1 MEEAT
6 VLLEGPHSHGRV
18 EESEERLLVPHLD
31 PDVVSHQQRL
41 LHPLASAGLAAAATA
56 WLQRSQILGIVP
68 PELIVNLGAVEL
80 EQLLVLDLFC
90 LAWPGK
96 QASDG
101 SGVCLLVVIHLI
113 GLGYQVCKNYSDV
126 ISYFKAFFTCD
137 VSSFVEDGL
146 QKQNLLAIQFFIR
159 RSYIKYFH
167 NLSVSP
173 GCC

>member
-1 MEEAT
+1 MWHPAHLKYICIDKLNYEYLVTILEEAT

-68 PELIVNLGAVEL
+68 SELVVNLGAVEP
-80 EQLLVLDLFC
+80 EQLLVLDLCC

-113 GLGYQVCKNYSDV
+113 GLGYQVCNV
-126 ISYFKAFFTCD
+126 
-137 VSSFVEDGL
+137 G
-146 QKQNLLAIQFFIR
+146 
-159 RSYIKYFH
+159 
-167 NLSVSP
+167 
-173 GCC
+173 

>member
-1 MEEAT
+1 MWHPAHLKYSCIDKSNYGYLVTILEEAT

-41 LHPLASAGLAAAATA
+41 LHPLASAGLAAATTA
-56 WLQRSQILGIVP
+56 WLQRSQILRIVP
-68 PELIVNLGAVEL
+68 SELVVNLGAVEP
-80 EQLLVLDLFC
+80 EQLLVLDLCC

-113 GLGYQVCKNYSDV
+113 GLGYQVCNV
-126 ISYFKAFFTCD
+126 
-137 VSSFVEDGL
+137 G
-146 QKQNLLAIQFFIR
+146 
-159 RSYIKYFH
+159 
-167 NLSVSP
+167 
-173 GCC
+173 

>member
-1 MEEAT
+1 MSSSLVTILEEAT
-6 VLLEGPHSHGRV
+6 VLLEGPHSHGRA

-41 LHPLASAGLAAAATA
+41 LHPLASAGLAAATTA

-68 PELIVNLGAVEL
+68 SELVVNLGAVEP
-80 EQLLVLDLFC
+80 EQLLVLDLCC

-113 GLGYQVCKNYSDV
+113 GLGYQVCNV
-126 ISYFKAFFTCD
+126 
-137 VSSFVEDGL
+137 G
-146 QKQNLLAIQFFIR
+146 
-159 RSYIKYFH
+159 
-167 NLSVSP
+167 
-173 GCC
+173 

>member
-1 MEEAT
+1 MWHLAHLEYICIDKLNYEYLVTILEEAT

-56 WLQRSQILGIVP
+56 WLQRSQILVLVP
-68 PELIVNLGAVEL
+68 SELVVNLGAVEP
-80 EQLLVLDLFC
+80 EQLLVLDLCC

-113 GLGYQVCKNYSDV
+113 GLGYQVCNV
-126 ISYFKAFFTCD
+126 
-137 VSSFVEDGL
+137 G
-146 QKQNLLAIQFFIR
+146 
-159 RSYIKYFH
+159 
-167 NLSVSP
+167 
-173 GCC
+173 